1 MSKKAR
7 SDNRIEVVFDTSCKT
22 GTIVGVARSSVPQII
37 NLSRFI
43 VGS

>member
-1 MSKKAR
+1 MSKKGR
-7 SDNRIEVVFDTSCKT
+7 SGNRIEVVVDNSCKT
-22 GTIVGVARSSVPQII
+22 GTIVGVARSRVPQII